1 MALFFKLNLN
11 DLFFVTDD
19 CNVTICAKDDKPY
32 VKLWTT
38 VLNICLK
45 INCELFR
52 GSKSLHVTKWIIEKK
67 KKKKKKLKQKKKQK
81 KITATKINSK

>member
-1 MALFFKLNLN
+1 MALFFKLDLN

-67 KKKKKKLKQKKKQK
+67 NKKK
-81 KITATKINSK
+81 TT